1 MNQKKSPERF
11 VPHPDATMPGKTETE
26 PRQAVD
32 EVPRYKGEV
41 KTEKPPAPRGVS
53 SGLKAEVQ
61 PTDTRRPRRPKEM
74 RDLPDMKPPR
84 RSPTDAG
91 SGDRPVEQYIR
102 LRIRVRGDRMSVIDS
117 HLVDGPLSSVNAF
130 PGNNAYEV
138 TLGDRLLHAGALPD
152 FGEQRAFVAPN
163 PAEGETV
170 HHFSER
176 DVFEFSARLPATEVR
191 AETLGDVTVR
201 LHRVKGEAR
210 TDRLTDQPLAVQ
222 FEREMRPVAELVG
235 LPESALPDRIEARGG
250 RTPRA

>member
-1 MNQKKSPERF
+1 MNEKKAPELF
-11 VPHPDATMPGKTETE
+11 VPRPDETMPGKAEAD

-32 EVPRYKGEV
+32 EVRTYKGAA
-41 KTEKPPAPRGVS
+41 KTDGPPAPRRGRA
-53 SGLKAEVQ
+53 KAEVERGA
-61 PTDTRRPRRPKEM
+61 TRRPRSPKEM
-74 RDLPDMKPPR
+74 TDMPDMKPPR
-84 RSPTDAG
+84 RRPPETG
-91 SGDRPVEQYIR
+91 SGDRPAGQYIR

-163 PAEGETV
+163 PDQGESV
-170 HHFSER
+170 HHFTER
-176 DVFEFSARLPATEVR
+176 DVFEFSARLPAGDVTP
-191 AETLGDVTVR
+191 ETIGDVTVR

-210 TDRLTDQPLAVQ
+210 TERLTEQPLTVQ

-235 LPESALPDRIEARGG
+235 LPESALPERINARGG